1 MTRKPAL
8 LEALA
13 DVRELRRAVIER
25 QLFRGYSGYA
35 RILGGCI
42 ALVAAGGLAIRGSN
56 DLADHVLV
64 WGTVCALS
72 TAINGAALLFWWRQR
87 QEAWEGLRPVADLI
101 APFTVGALL
110 TFSLLAYS
118 LHDLLFPSWMWIFGL
133 MNISARHTMPRTFAY
148 LGWYYIA
155 AGTACLMLP
164 RPIFINPLP
173 MGAVFFAGECVGGVA
188 LIQLRKEE

>member
-1 MTRKPAL
+1 VTRRPAL

-13 DVRELRRAVIER
+13 DVRELRRAVLDR

-35 RILGGCI
+35 RILGGFV
-42 ALVAAGGLAIRGSN
+42 ALIGAISLTVSGSKEP
-56 DLADHVLV
+56 LHHVIV

-72 TAINGAALLFWWRQR
+72 GLINGAALIYWWKQGG
-87 QEAWEGLRPVADLI
+87 EELDGLRPVLDLL
-101 APFTVGALL
+101 APFTVGALSTFALL
-110 TFSLLAYS
+110 TYS
-118 LHDLLFPSWMWIFGL
+118 LHDLLFPTWMWIFGL

-164 RPIFINPLP
+164 PPLFINPLA
-173 MGAVFFAGECVGGVA
+173 MGVVFFAGELVGGVA
-188 LIQLRKEE
+188 LVQLRKEE